1 MIQRLTPY
9 PMRRCPVKW
18 TINLRPDGLD
28 SLSWGADTRVD
39 SKMFSC
45 LFLIPIT
52 FSWHFLFHS
61 HQRFLRCA
69 TPAGTRCSFVSPQ
82 HFLPLLHF
90 TFFFHLFH
98 LNTSFILCKTNF
110 IFRHLS
116 CSTFHF
122 HFWNLKPSL
131 LRFTFVFSSKHFL
144 PTLLFKKEIFMHLS
158 FPFTFEFNTSASV
171 FHFHFFHW
179 NICSRFLHYIYLN
192 TSFPL
197 CLSLSLFI
205 SPRPPLPLTFT
216 F

>member
-69 TPAGTRCSFVSPQ
+69 TPAGNRCSFVSPQ

-98 LNTSFILCKTNF
+98 LNTSFPLCNTNF
-110 IFRHLS
+110 IFRQLS
-116 CSTFHF
+116 CSAFHF
-122 HFWNLKPSL
+122 HFQNWKPFL
-131 LRFTFVFSSKHFL
+131 LHFTFFFSLVYLLPFFALHSPEYFL
-144 PTLLFKKEIFMHLS
+144 
-158 FPFTFEFNTSASV
+158 
-171 FHFHFFHW
+171 
-179 NICSRFLHYIYLN
+179 
-192 TSFPL
+192 
-197 CLSLSLFI
+197 LSL
-205 SPRPPLPLTFT
+205 PVTFT
-216 F
+216 FHLTTTNSIFFFFISACRAISRGCMMTRV